1 MKLLNVI
8 SQSRLELLQF
18 PLSTDSLPAM
28 RVAGADFSYY
38 LLRPKRGEN
47 ARQIKE
53 LELVVWVLDEAQDI
67 GLLLLSETLQLS
79 SKSV

>member
-28 RVAGADFSYY
+28 RVASADFSYY

-67 GLLLLSETLQLS
+67 GLLLLSETPQLS